1 MQFLYVFG
9 LIFLSVFGLA
19 VLLHMLAKALFDG
32 ASREFDVYVKDD
44 ENIDEFIENAKKS
57 PFIGKIYI
65 IADDSEL
72 SESSVIGVGR

>member
-32 ASREFDVYVKDD
+32 AARKFDVYVKDD
-44 ENIDEFIENAKKS
+44 ENIDEFIENAKRS
-57 PFIGKIYI
+57 PFIGKVYI

-72 SESSVIGVGR
+72 TDRMVVGVGR

>member
-9 LIFLSVFGLA
+9 LMFISIFGLA
-19 VLLHMLAKALFDG
+19 ELLRLLGKALLDSS
-32 ASREFDVYVKDD
+32 SREFDVYVKND

-65 IADDSEL
+65 IADGTDISARR
-72 SESSVIGVGR
+72 VGTGR